1 MSEKKRADGT
11 WYTSFR
17 YTTWDG
23 KRKQKKKEGFKT
35 LGAAK
40 KYREEFLKKVTGN
53 CDMKFSAMVELYLA
67 DCKHRLR
74 PTSIVTKESVLNTHI
89 LPYLGDMAIN
99 EIPPSVIRSWHNQLL
114 DKKFSDTYYR
124 TINTQASAVFNYAVR
139 YYNLSFNPVTRCDPI
154 GKKKS
159 ADMLIWTVDEFK
171 QFYSVLTRPQT
182 KMVFELL
189 FWTGIREGELLALT
203 LNDFDF
209 EARKVHITKTFVTLN
224 GEELIQPPKTPK
236 SNRFVPVPQFVL
248 DDLKAYVNMLYDYE
262 PDERLF
268 PYTKYFIA
276 FELRRNCEAAGVK
289 KIRVHDLR
297 HSYTSMLIEQGFE
310 TLLISELLGHENV
323 STTLET
329 YAHLYPN
336 KHDIVREKLDK
347 LK

>member
-53 CDMKFSAMVELYLA
+53 CDIKFSAMVELYLA

-99 EIPPSVIRSWHNQLL
+99 EITPAVIRSWHNQLL

-124 TINTQASAVFNYAVR
+124 TINTQASAVFNYAVK

-154 GKKKS
+154 GKKKVPICS
-159 ADMLIWTVDEFK
+159 
-171 QFYSVLTRPQT
+171 SGRLTN
-182 KMVFELL
+182 LS
-189 FWTGIREGELLALT
+189 
-203 LNDFDF
+203 NS
-209 EARKVHITKTFVTLN
+209 
-224 GEELIQPPKTPK
+224 TP
-236 SNRFVPVPQFVL
+236 F
-248 DDLKAYVNMLYDYE
+248 
-262 PDERLF
+262 
-268 PYTKYFIA
+268 
-276 FELRRNCEAAGVK
+276 LRDR
-289 KIRVHDLR
+289 
-297 HSYTSMLIEQGFE
+297 
-310 TLLISELLGHENV
+310 
-323 STTLET
+323 
-329 YAHLYPN
+329 
-336 KHDIVREKLDK
+336 K
-347 LK
+347 LKWSLSCCFGRESARANCWRLP